1 MPRLIPA
8 AERIIRARDL
18 IRQAREVPIPA
29 LVEGGGGRW
38 DFSYMAQV
46 KDLLRQARDLIKFIP
61 QSAGASA
68 EIKDEVRR
76 IYLEAEQADR
86 EILH

>member
-8 AERIIRARDL
+8 AERLVLARAL
-18 IRQAREVPIPA
+18 IQKAHEVVPPID
-29 LVEGGGGRW
+29 GGKFE
-38 DFSYMAQV
+38 FSYIAQV
-46 KDLLRQARDLIKFIP
+46 KDFLRLARDLVKFIP

-68 EIKDEVRR
+68 EIKKDALRV
-76 IYLEAEQADR
+76 LQEADQADR

>member
-8 AERIIRARDL
+8 AERLILARAL
-18 IRQAREVPIPA
+18 IQKAREVPLPA
-29 LVEGGGGRW
+29 EGGKY
-38 DFSYMAQV
+38 DFSYVAQV
-46 KDLLRQARDLIKFIP
+46 KDLLRQARDLVKFIP

-68 EIKDEVRR
+68 QVKADAVKVMR
-76 IYLEAEQADR
+76 EADQADQ

>member
-8 AERIIRARDL
+8 AERLILARAL
-18 IRQAREVPIPA
+18 ILKAREYPLPSD
-29 LVEGGGGRW
+29 GGKYN
-38 DFSYMAQV
+38 FSFVAQV
-46 KDLLRQARDLIKFIP
+46 KDLLRQARDLVKFIP

-68 EIKDEVRR
+68 EIKADAARVIQE
-76 IYLEAEQADR
+76 IELADR

>member
-8 AERIIRARDL
+8 AERLVLSRDL
-18 IRQAREVPIPA
+18 IQKARLLPLPA
-29 LVEGGGGRW
+29 DGGKY
-38 DFSYMAQV
+38 DFSYIAQV
-46 KDLLRQARDLIKFIP
+46 KDLLRQARDFVKFIP

-68 EIKDEVRR
+68 EIKADAARVLKE
-76 IYLEAEQADR
+76 IEQADK

>member
-8 AERIIRARDL
+8 AERLILARALIQKARDYPL
-18 IRQAREVPIPA
+18 PA
-29 LVEGGGGRW
+29 EGGKH
-38 DFSYMAQV
+38 DFSYIAQV
-46 KDLLRQARDLIKFIP
+46 KDLLRQARDLVKFIP

-68 EIKDEVRR
+68 QIKADAARILREI
-76 IYLEAEQADR
+76 EQADQ

>member
-8 AERIIRARDL
+8 AERLVLARAIIL
-18 IRQAREVPIPA
+18 KARETPLPA
-29 LVEGGGGRW
+29 EGGKY
-38 DFSYMAQV
+38 DFSYIAQV
-46 KDLLRQARDLIKFIP
+46 KDLLRQARDLVKFLP

-68 EIKDEVRR
+68 EIKAEAAR
-76 IYLEAEQADR
+76 IIRETEEADK

>member
-8 AERIIRARDL
+8 AERLVLSRDL
-18 IRQAREVPIPA
+18 IQKARLLPLPA
-29 LVEGGGGRW
+29 DGGKY
-38 DFSYMAQV
+38 DFSYIAQV
-46 KDLLRQARDLIKFIP
+46 KDLLRQARDYVKFIP

-68 EIKDEVRR
+68 EIKADAARVLKE
-76 IYLEAEQADR
+76 IEQADK